1 MNPQSKNLYL
11 MATIYKKHNE
21 LLTENKRLRVCLL
34 KIKED
39 LELADRVKPC
49 FDFLKSSIKA
59 NTLILEKYVN
69 TKQGTP
75 SKRAN

>member
-1 MNPQSKNLYL
+1 
-11 MATIYKKHNE
+11 MATIYKKRNE

-39 LELADRVKPC
+39 LDLADKVKPC

>member
-1 MNPQSKNLYL
+1 
-11 MATIYKKHNE
+11 MATIYKKRNE
-21 LLTENKRLRVCLL
+21 LLTENKQLRVCLL

-59 NTLILEKYVN
+59 NTLILEKYVK

>member
-1 MNPQSKNLYL
+1 
-11 MATIYKKHNE
+11 MATIYKKRNE

-59 NTLILEKYVN
+59 NTLILEKHGN
-69 TKQGTP
+69 TNKGTP
-75 SKRAN
+75 SKRAD

>member
-1 MNPQSKNLYL
+1 
-11 MATIYKKHNE
+11 MATIYKKRNE

-59 NTLILEKYVN
+59 NTLILEKYVK

>member
-1 MNPQSKNLYL
+1 
-11 MATIYKKHNE
+11 MATIYKKRNE

-59 NTLILEKYVN
+59 NTLILEKYEAKTN
-69 TKQGTP
+69 IHKT
-75 SKRAN
+75 

>member
-59 NTLILEKYVN
+59 NTLILEKYVK

>member
-1 MNPQSKNLYL
+1 
-11 MATIYKKHNE
+11 MATIYKKRHE

-39 LELADRVKPC
+39 LELADKVKPC

-59 NTLILEKYVN
+59 NTIILEKYGN
-69 TKQGTP
+69 TNKGTP
-75 SKRAN
+75 SKCAD

>member
-1 MNPQSKNLYL
+1 
-11 MATIYKKHNE
+11 MATIYKKRNE

-39 LELADRVKPC
+39 LELADKVKPC

-59 NTLILEKYVN
+59 NTLILEKYVK

>member
-1 MNPQSKNLYL
+1 MG
-11 MATIYKKHNE
+11 TVYKKRNE
-21 LLTENKRLRVCLL
+21 LLTENKQLRVCLL

-59 NTLILEKYVN
+59 NTLILEKYVK

>member
-1 MNPQSKNLYL
+1 
-11 MATIYKKHNE
+11 MATIYKKRNE

-39 LELADRVKPC
+39 LDLADKVKPC

-59 NTLILEKYVN
+59 NTLILDNAKYN
-69 TKQGTP
+69 QKQTR
-75 SKRAN
+75 KR

>member
-1 MNPQSKNLYL
+1 
-11 MATIYKKHNE
+11 MATIYKKRNE

-39 LELADRVKPC
+39 LDLADKVKPC

-59 NTLILEKYVN
+59 NTLILEKYVK

>member
-1 MNPQSKNLYL
+1 
-11 MATIYKKHNE
+11 MATIYKKRNE
-21 LLTENKRLRVCLL
+21 LLTENKQLRVCLL

-39 LELADRVKPC
+39 LALSEMVKPC

-69 TKQGTP
+69 TNKGTP
-75 SKRAN
+75 SKRPN

>member
-1 MNPQSKNLYL
+1 
-11 MATIYKKHNE
+11 MATIYKKRNE

-59 NTLILEKYVN
+59 NTLILENVN

-75 SKRAN
+75 SKRSN

>member
-1 MNPQSKNLYL
+1 MSKKQTKTRLDL
-11 MATIYKKHNE
+11 IY
-21 LLTENKRLRVCLL
+21 ENKDLIDCLNN
-34 KIKED
+34 IKKD
-39 LELADRVKPC
+39 LALSEMVKPC

-59 NTLILEKYVN
+59 NTLILEKYVK

>member
-1 MNPQSKNLYL
+1 
-11 MATIYKKHNE
+11 MATIYKKRNE

-39 LELADRVKPC
+39 LDLADKVKPC
-49 FDFLKSSIKA
+49 FEFLKSSIKA
-59 NTLILEKYVN
+59 NTLILEKYVK

>member
-1 MNPQSKNLYL
+1 
-11 MATIYKKHNE
+11 MATIYKKRNE
-21 LLTENKRLRVCLL
+21 LLTENKRLRVCFL

-39 LELADRVKPC
+39 LDLADKVKPC

-59 NTLILEKYVN
+59 NTLILEKYVK

>member
-1 MNPQSKNLYL
+1 
-11 MATIYKKHNE
+11 MATIYKKRNE

-39 LELADRVKPC
+39 LDLADKVKPC

-59 NTLILEKYVN
+59 NTLILENGN
-69 TKQGTP
+69 TDKGTP
-75 SKRAN
+75 SKRTN